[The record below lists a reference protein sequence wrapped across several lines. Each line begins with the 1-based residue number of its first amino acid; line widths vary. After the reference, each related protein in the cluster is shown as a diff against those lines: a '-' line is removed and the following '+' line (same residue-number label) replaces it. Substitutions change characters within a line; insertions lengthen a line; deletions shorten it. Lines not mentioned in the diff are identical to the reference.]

1 MVDKVK
7 PLKIE
12 NASLGGTQNDPFP
25 TETNPTQDYIAAKGF
40 AIENLDTYLVDKSGS
55 NMQFTDPTAG
65 ARTLNQ
71 LRTAS
76 QNSFDNT
83 SNGFTATNVQTAI
96 EEARN
101 TATGLLMY
109 TVSVTCNGS
118 MSNGQWIGKG
128 ELLSNTVTYVA
139 PRSLQL
145 IGASWGNSNAN
156 VDFDL
161 EFFKNGRGTTKF
173 RTFQIRNLT
182 YGYEFNWSDSF
193 VAGDFLDIKYVDQ
206 GDNASDFAID
216 LIFKAV

>member
-1 MVDKVK
+1 MVDKVR

-25 TETNPTQDYIAAKGF
+25 TETNPTQDYVAAKGLSL
-40 AIENLDTYLVDKSGS
+40 EGLDTYLVDKSGS

-65 ARTLNQ
+65 TRTLNQ

-83 SNGFTATNVQTAI
+83 SNAFAATNVQAAI

-109 TVSVTCNGS
+109 TVTVVCNGS
-118 MSNGQWIGKG
+118 MTNGQWLGKG

-145 IGASWGNSNAN
+145 IGMSWGNSKSN

-173 RTFQIRNLT
+173 RTYSATNLKQ
-182 YGYEFNWSDSF
+182 GYEFNWTDAFS
-193 VAGDFLDIKYVDQ
+193 AGDYLDVKYVDQ
-206 GDNASDFAID
+206 GDNASDFALD
-216 LIFKAV
+216 LVFKAV